1 MIKENIKVRTLV
13 EKEGFSIGTLGIVV
27 SLYSNGPACE
37 VELWDNENY
46 PIDVVT
52 YLVTELEEI

>member
-1 MIKENIKVRTLV
+1 MIKENVKVRTLV